1 MKTVDYIKL
10 KGENVADFLILTAT
24 KTETQAFLNI
34 VQPIG
39 EDVLEVFVDGRLY
52 YIGRLG
58 QYNVIQC
65 QCTTMGASGEGSSII
80 TCNNAFSDWDCIKQ
94 VIMVGI
100 AFGMYNEAPVYQK
113 YGDVLIADKIYPYES
128 QRVGDEIKYRG
139 EPCVPSS
146 DLVKSCY
153 AVKRKWSGIN
163 YQGEDCHADI
173 CPLVTGE
180 KLVDNLVLRNM
191 LKKTYPDAKGGEMEG
206 QGVSSACSNVGKPW
220 LLIKGICD
228 FADGN
233 KGEQKHEKQV
243 SAANLAFDFCVELL
257 EIDNLLKEV
266 LKSSFRYSTKTNAR
280 DALFQIYDLDK
291 EPYYIQREID
301 EFLELCLKT
310 HGCWV
315 FGESGVGK
323 SVALTRALT
332 IRNSSFVL
340 IDLSTCLNFTV
351 DEIFEFIYECLL
363 EENDK
368 ALKLENR
375 TKCIKAILSILEKKF
390 FDKEVFLFIEEIP
403 IDGEDAAYGD
413 FVKSLYALIIS
424 AERNLHHVKVRLVL
438 SSINSPKRYLSPTQS
453 KIESYLKFKE
463 MGRWSDEECVALVG
477 VLCQALGVS
486 FSDGYS
492 CDQLVSCLDNSP
504 RKIKNCFNQAVA
516 CNQFVLD
523 EHIVKHLIEY

>member
-1 MKTVDYIKL
+1 MKTVSYIKL
-10 KGENVADFLILTAT
+10 KEENVADFLILTAT
-24 KTETQAFLNI
+24 KTETAAFLNI
-34 VQPIG
+34 VKPIG
-39 EDVLEVFVDGRLY
+39 DDVLEVLVCGRCY
-52 YIGRLG
+52 HIGRLG
-58 QYNVIQC
+58 KYNVIQC
-65 QCTTMGASGEGSSII
+65 QCSTMGAAGEGSSII
-80 TCNNAFSDWDCIKQ
+80 TCNNAFSDWSCIKQ

-100 AFGMYNEAPVYQK
+100 AFGMYNEEPVSQK
-113 YGDVLIADKIYPYES
+113 IGDVLIADKIYPYEN

-146 DLVKSCY
+146 DLIKACY
-153 AVKRKWSGIN
+153 VTKRKWCGKN
-163 YQGEDCHADI
+163 YQGENCHAYI

-180 KLVDNLVLRNM
+180 KLVDNIGLRNL

-206 QGVSSACSNVGKPW
+206 QGVSSACSNAGKPW
-220 LLIKGICD
+220 LLIKSICD

-233 KGEQKHEKQV
+233 KGEQKHEKQE
-243 SAANLAFDFCVELL
+243 SAASLAFEFCSELL
-257 EIDNLLKEV
+257 EIDNLVEETCR
-266 LKSSFRYSTKTNAR
+266 SSFHLVENNGR

-291 EPYYIQREID
+291 EPYYIRREID
-301 EFLELCLKT
+301 EYLELCLKT

-315 FGESGVGK
+315 FGESGIGK

-332 IRNSSFVL
+332 KRNSSFIL

-351 DEIFEFIYECLL
+351 DELFSFIYECLL
-363 EENDK
+363 DENDRM
-368 ALKLENR
+368 LEFDSR
-375 TKCIKAILSILEKKF
+375 MKCIKAILNVLEKRF
-390 FDKEVFLFIEEIP
+390 YDKEVFLFIEEIP
-403 IDGEDAAYGD
+403 IDGEDEAYGD
-413 FVKSLYALIIS
+413 FVRSLYALIIS

-438 SSINSPKRYLSPTQS
+438 SSINSPKKFISPTQS

-463 MGRWSDEECVALVG
+463 MRRWSNDECVTLVN

-492 CDQLVSCLDNSP
+492 CKQLVYSLDNSP

-523 EHIVKHLIEY
+523 EYIVEHLIEC